1 MNQATYITVTIDA
14 ATAAASADIHCHHD
28 DGSMTSRLVM
38 SRGAVVYVNANS
50 PDELE
55 RLADSL
61 CSIARS
67 WRGDDDD
74 GDINDACDRCGITTP
89 SGAGHYPDGL
99 AGERLCRVCHEEGA
113 SHG

>member
-28 DGSMTSRLVM
+28 DGSMTSRLV
-38 SRGAVVYVNANS
+38 STRGAMVYVNAKS

-55 RLADSL
+55 QLADSL

-67 WRGDDDD
+67 WRGDDD
-74 GDINDACDRCGITTP
+74 ACDRCGITTP
-89 SGAGHYPDGL
+89 DGAGHYPNGI
-99 AGERLCRVCHEEGA
+99 AGERLCRVCHEEGDA
-113 SHG
+113 NG